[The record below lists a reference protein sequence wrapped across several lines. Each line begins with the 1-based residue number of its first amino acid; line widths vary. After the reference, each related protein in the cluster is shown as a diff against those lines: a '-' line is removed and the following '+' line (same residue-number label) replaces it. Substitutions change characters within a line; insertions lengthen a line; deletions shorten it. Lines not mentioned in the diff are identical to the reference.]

1 MVDVVNLDSSVRHID
16 TDPGTPTKDFF
27 NWLKKISDFGAPWTA
42 YKPTVSASSG
52 TITAYTS
59 SARYKEI
66 GKTVLVSMTVNITNA
81 GTAGGYIAVSLP
93 KAAVPGQIYMI
104 AGREVAATGNALVGQ
119 VQGANVI
126 ILTYNNGSPA
136 VTGWQLNLGGSYEEI

>member
-1 MVDVVNLDSSVRHID
+1 MVDVVNLDSTVRHIN

-27 NWLKKISDFGAPWTA
+27 NWLKKVSDFGAPWTA
-42 YKPTVSASSG
+42 YKPTVSAQSG
-52 TITAYTS
+52 TITSYTS

-66 GKTVLVSMTVNITNA
+66 GKTVLLQIQINITNA
-81 GTAGGYIAVSLP
+81 GTAGGYIAASLP

-104 AGREVAATGNALVGQ
+104 SGRETAVTGNALIGQ
-119 VQGANVI
+119 VAGATVG
-126 ILTYNNGSPA
+126 ILTYNNASPA